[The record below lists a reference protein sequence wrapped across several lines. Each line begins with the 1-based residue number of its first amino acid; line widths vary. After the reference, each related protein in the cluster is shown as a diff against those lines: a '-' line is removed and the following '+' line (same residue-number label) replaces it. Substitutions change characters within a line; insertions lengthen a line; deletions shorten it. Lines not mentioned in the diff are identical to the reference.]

1 MVIIGAPD
9 ADLEFLS
16 TNYKGG
22 MARESIIF
30 SEKGCSFRI
39 AFEKYLKQKK

>member
-22 MARESIIF
+22 MAREVS
-30 SEKGCSFRI
+30 
-39 AFEKYLKQKK
+39 YLVKKDVVLE